1 MDTKLLNIIRGDFT
15 SIPKER
21 TKTVRIFL
29 SSTFSDTH
37 TERGMYLELYLEI
50 NLHKLN

>member
-15 SIPKER
+15 NIPKER
-21 TKTVRIFL
+21 TKIVRIFL

-37 TERGMYLELYLEI
+37 TERGILL
-50 NLHKLN
+50 